1 MEERKRRNFIFVQ
14 DMKHMDEE
22 IAAEDAA
29 AAETLKAAEAKL
41 STEAK
46 LPLPDSD
53 NLEAG
58 VYKVTYSSLSSRGR
72 ISSWGEGR
80 GISCMA
86 VGKNITWKKVRG
98 EAILSPI

>member
-46 LPLPDSD
+46 LPLPESD

-58 VYKVTYSSLSSRGR
+58 VYKVTYSSLSSL
-72 ISSWGEGR
+72 S
-80 GISCMA
+80 
-86 VGKNITWKKVRG
+86 GKNIKLWRG
-98 EAILSPI
+98 EGNIMHGCGEEYNV